1 MICNN
6 LNIELAYN
14 ENSLFKESISMPDQI
29 HVDKDAFRHV
39 AYDESEED
47 QFESSSEEA
56 SDDDFADDK

>member
-1 MICNN
+1 
-6 LNIELAYN
+6 
-14 ENSLFKESISMPDQI
+14 MPDQI